1 MSVGLDAGIRD
12 IAHRLKLRRQGSEY
26 RGTCPACGYTNAFV
40 LSVGHSGKLIGWCAS
55 CQDQAAIGAILG
67 GGRPAAAPREAPARK
82 GISSRA
88 AALRLWRLAVPATGT
103 LADRYLTGR
112 GLPGLA
118 QSPALRFCGEC
129 WHHETRSS
137 HPALIA
143 LVSDAG
149 NQPVGIHRTYLA
161 RDGSGKAEIE
171 PARKS
176 LGTVW
181 GGAVRLTASAPNVVP
196 LEIAIGEGIE
206 SSASAGRLLGLTP
219 WAAISAGNLGRGLT
233 LPPGVRCATIAV
245 DNDPPGREAARK
257 AWTRWRAEGR
267 QVRCA
272 TPDDDGGDMADVL
285 MARLARA
292 ETQ

>member
-1 MSVGLDAGIRD
+1 MSADLDAGIRD
-12 IAHRLKLRRQGSEY
+12 IAHRLKLRRQGREY
-26 RGTCPACGYTNAFV
+26 RGTCPACGYTDAFV

-55 CQDQAAIGAILG
+55 CQDRSAIGAILG
-67 GGRPAAAPREAPARK
+67 GGRPPATPREAPARK

-118 QSPALRFCGEC
+118 TSPALRFCGEC
-129 WHHETRSS
+129 WHQETRSS
-137 HPALIA
+137 HPAMIA
-143 LVSDAG
+143 LVTDVDNG
-149 NQPVGIHRTYLA
+149 PLGVHRTYLA
-161 RDGSGKAEIE
+161 RDGGCKAAIE

-176 LGTVW
+176 LGPVW
-181 GGAVRLTASAPNVVP
+181 GGAVRLTASANVVP

-245 DNDPPGREAARK
+245 DNDPPGREAAHE

-267 QVRCA
+267 RVRCA
-272 TPDDDGGDMADVL
+272 TPDKSGSDFNDLLRERSA
-285 MARLARA
+285 
-292 ETQ
+292 